1 MRTLEFLGKC
11 CAILADE
18 RQPVYHLECK
28 LCGQKF
34 YLLFKY
40 KIPQSRKSA
49 ALGVQDLYAN
59 PVKTAAEYIL
69 TPGALVYSSSWD
81 SNNLVA

>member
-1 MRTLEFLGKC
+1 MLCHPRKSGGNKC
-11 CAILADE
+11 IILNVNYVD
-18 RQPVYHLECK
+18 K
-28 LCGQKF
+28 SFTF
-34 YLLFKY
+34 YLN
-40 KIPQSRKSA
+40 IRPPQSRKSA

-59 PVKTAAEYIL
+59 PVITAAEYIL